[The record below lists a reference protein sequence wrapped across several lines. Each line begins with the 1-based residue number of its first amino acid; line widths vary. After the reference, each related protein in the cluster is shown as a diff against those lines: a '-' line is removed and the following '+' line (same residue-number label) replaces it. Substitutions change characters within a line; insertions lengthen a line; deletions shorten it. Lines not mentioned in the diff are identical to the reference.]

1 MVVTKSPSVIVITKS
16 VPTGTPVTEFPET
29 VPPLT
34 VIVPLISVK
43 ETLYVPFGFKIGCP
57 AETFGTEPPVLGE
70 VIQVAG
76 IFKVK
81 VVEQPTDCEAVILT
95 TEPNGILI
103 I

>member
-1 MVVTKSPSVIVITKS
+1 MVVTKSPSVMVITKS

-43 ETLYVPFGFKIGCP
+43 ETLYVPFGFRIGCP
-57 AETFGTEPPVLGE
+57 AETFGTAPPVLGL

-76 IFKVK
+76 IFRVK
-81 VVEQPTDCEAVILT
+81 IVEQPADCEAVIVT
-95 TEPNGILI
+95 TEPSGIPVI
-103 I
+103 